1 MDSDYLVW
9 KPIPVPFS
17 RDVERLPAP
26 LPAVEQIENSSN
38 ILGQRTGQTIVAVD
52 VHFIVKF
59 GSATA
64 EREGQTLLFLEHRLP
79 HLHVPRLYAMYRHG
93 DKLYKVIERIRGQ
106 RLDDMWRD
114 CQDMNKELIA
124 SHLRHLF
131 SELRHLRRR
140 DYFGAVDGGAVPH
153 QFFAS
158 VSPDKS
164 INGPFKFSSEFH
176 AALVNRMDSEQ
187 RWNTT
192 SNRISTWYRNHMPR
206 SLSVENT
213 SVFTHC
219 DFQAKNV
226 IVHDDPC
233 DNTILQCTLIDWEE
247 AGWYP
252 DYWEYWA
259 AFEACEWTN
268 DWFEYVD
275 KVLTPFPMEATMM
288 STVFKQIVF

>member
-158 VSPDKS
+158 
-164 INGPFKFSSEFH
+164 
-176 AALVNRMDSEQ
+176 
-187 RWNTT
+187 
-192 SNRISTWYRNHMPR
+192 
-206 SLSVENT
+206 
-213 SVFTHC
+213 
-219 DFQAKNV
+219 AKNV